1 MIRVPNSSGRYPL
14 PRWKVMLRVTN
25 LTRRGERVT
34 TFERE
39 YQVPGKTKRTAIARV
54 LSFWQD
60 KYKRKIGRSTVIEFS
75 RIRRV
80 RA

>member
-1 MIRVPNSSGRYPL
+1 MIRVPHSSGRYPA
-14 PRWKVMLRVTN
+14 PRWKVALSVTQ
-25 LTRRGERVT
+25 LTGRGERVT

-39 YQVPGKTKRTAIARV
+39 YQVPGKCKRTAIARV
-54 LSFWQD
+54 LSFWQR
-60 KYKRKIGRSTVIEFS
+60 KYKRRIGRSTIVEIS